1 MNYNYLH
8 TNITSSHPEIFAK
21 KVFLKI
27 SKKSQKNTLPE
38 SLFNKF
44 AGLSLATLLKKRLWH
59 RCFPM
64 DFAK

>member
-8 TNITSSHPEIFAK
+8 TNITSSHPEMFCEKGILKNFE
-21 KVFLKI
+21 KV
-27 SKKSQKNTLPE
+27 T
-38 SLFNKF
+38 